1 MTRTVKAMETLG
13 ALVLILALGACGS
26 DDQPGAVDPQ
36 PIEKRTIVA
45 AGPEFEANPVVSP
58 DGQWVYFEADSD
70 GDMDLYR
77 IPLAGGLTRQLT
89 FNDIFDSSPSVAP
102 DGSRLVYESDLAGP
116 RHLYILDLT
125 RVADGPRALTDGD
138 GDDGSPAW
146 SPAGDLIV
154 FESNRDKSFGT
165 DLYLIGTDGAGLRRL
180 TVTPDGTYCRTADW
194 SPDATRLVYES
205 NATGWSVLYIVGVG
219 GGKGVP
225 LTPDAAY
232 EGHPAWSPVGDRIAF
247 ESTRGGTSQIYLV
260 APTGGEWLGLTV
272 LGGYWP
278 QWTPDGQTIVY
289 GVFDGAN
296 ADVVSIPAP

>member
-1 MTRTVKAMETLG
+1 MTRNVRIIWAL
-13 ALVLILALGACGS
+13 ALVLVLGACSS
-26 DDQPGAVDPQ
+26 DDQPGSVDPQ
-36 PIEKRTIVA
+36 PIEKRTVVT

-58 DGQWVYFEADSD
+58 DGQWVYFEADTD

-77 IPLAGGLTRQLT
+77 VPLAGGQTQQLT
-89 FNDIFDSSPSVAP
+89 FNDVFDSSPSVAP
-102 DGSRLVYESDLAGP
+102 DGSHLVYESDLAGV

-125 RVADGPRALTDGD
+125 LVADGPRALTDGS

-165 DLYLIGTDGAGLRRL
+165 DLYLIGADGAGLRRL
-180 TVTPDGTYCRTADW
+180 TTTPDGTYCRTADW
-194 SPDATRLVYES
+194 SPDAVRLVYES
-205 NATGWSVLYIVGVG
+205 NATGWSVLYTVEAT

-225 LTPDAAY
+225 LTPGAAY
-232 EGHPAWSPVGDRIAF
+232 EGHPAWSPAGDRIAF
-247 ESTRGGTSQIYLV
+247 ESTRDGTSQIYLV
-260 APTGGEWLGLTV
+260 ASTGGEWTRLTV

-278 QWTPDGQTIVY
+278 QWTPDGGTIVY

-296 ADVVSIPAP
+296 ADVVSIPVP